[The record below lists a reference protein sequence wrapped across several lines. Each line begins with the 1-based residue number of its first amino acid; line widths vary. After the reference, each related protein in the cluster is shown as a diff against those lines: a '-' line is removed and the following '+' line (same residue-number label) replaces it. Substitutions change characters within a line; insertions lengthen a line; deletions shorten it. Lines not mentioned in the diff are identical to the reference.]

1 MNPEELQNKQEH
13 SWASVYEI
21 ISGFN
26 KYATEEVLFYAVQIL
41 GEEMGSKHVAIYTI
55 ANRDYARL
63 FSATSLEARKL
74 GNSIRYAEL
83 GELYSELKEGRI
95 YVNRTNEP
103 DRPALASAVYAE
115 EDLRV
120 ILMFWDVPEE
130 KHALPPVERLTVIVT
145 LLQNTILHASRY
157 MSSFRRKNYL
167 EGTNVL
173 NEKTFKVLLKTFFE
187 AKAKG
192 LTECILAEFEMGY
205 RDYRNIS
212 IQIAYKVRQTDYM
225 GVMDGGKFY
234 ILLANTDLTG
244 ARIVQERFRELGF
257 RCELKETL

>member
-41 GEEMGSKHVAIYTI
+41 GKEMGSKHVAIYTI

-95 YVNRTNEP
+95 YVNRANEP
-103 DRPALASAVYAE
+103 DRPAL
-115 EDLRV
+115 
-120 ILMFWDVPEE
+120 
-130 KHALPPVERLTVIVT
+130 
-145 LLQNTILHASRY
+145 
-157 MSSFRRKNYL
+157 
-167 EGTNVL
+167 
-173 NEKTFKVLLKTFFE
+173 
-187 AKAKG
+187 G
-192 LTECILAEFEMGY
+192 L
-205 RDYRNIS
+205 
-212 IQIAYKVRQTDYM
+212 
-225 GVMDGGKFY
+225 
-234 ILLANTDLTG
+234 
-244 ARIVQERFRELGF
+244 
-257 RCELKETL
+257 